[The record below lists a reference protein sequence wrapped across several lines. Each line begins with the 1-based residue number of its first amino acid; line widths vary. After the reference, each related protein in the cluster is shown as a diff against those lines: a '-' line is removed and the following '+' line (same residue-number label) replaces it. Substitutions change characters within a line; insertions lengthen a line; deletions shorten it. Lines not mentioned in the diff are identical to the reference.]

1 MPVVLTRIDDRLIH
15 GQITEGWTRALRT
28 EYIVV
33 VSDEVAKS
41 EWEKELCLA
50 ALPSHIHGIVI
61 STDEAPDTINK
72 LASDPRN
79 SYVLFESPH
88 DSYKAFEKGAR
99 MEEINVGGMHSSKNK
114 REILDYIFVDEDDA
128 AHLKALHDSGVK
140 LDFRDMPNNENIDV
154 LSLL

>member
-1 MPVVLTRIDDRLIH
+1 MPIVLTRIDDRLIH

-33 VSDEVAKS
+33 VSDEVAHS
-41 EWEKELCLA
+41 DWEKELCLA
-50 ALPSHIHGIVI
+50 ALPSHIEGIVI
-61 STDEAPDTINK
+61 SIDDAPKIINE
-72 LASDPRN
+72 LASDLRN

-88 DSYKAFEKGAR
+88 DAYRAFEKGAR
-99 MEEINVGGMHSSKNK
+99 IEEINVGGMHSSKNK

-140 LDFRDMPNNENIDV
+140 LDFRDMPNNDNVDV
-154 LSLL
+154 LSVL

>member
-15 GQITEGWTRALRT
+15 GQITEGWMRALRT

-33 VSDEVAKS
+33 VSNGVANS

-50 ALPSHIHGIVI
+50 ALPSHIGGIVI
-61 STDEAPDTINK
+61 SIDEAPGIINE
-72 LASDPRN
+72 LASDKRS

-88 DSYKAFEKGAR
+88 DAYKAFEKGAR
-99 MEEINVGGMHSSKNK
+99 FGEINVGGMHSSKNK
-114 REILDYIFVDEDDA
+114 REILDYIFVDEDDTKY
-128 AHLKALHDSGVK
+128 LKALHDSGMK
-140 LDFRDMPNNENIDV
+140 LDFRDMPNNENVDV